1 MAARIEASTTILKDS
16 RRSRAAMTISHRRRK
31 NAIRQDINTDHG
43 ERRMIDAKLEGKKV
57 LVTGASSGIGL
68 EAVRV
73 FARCGARVALNHLPD
88 DPRGA
93 ERIHELCA
101 EGFDIVAA
109 PGDVSAEKEAEAM
122 VERAIESL
130 GGLDIL
136 INNAGTA
143 NATKPIPF
151 EDLEAMDEAFWQTIL
166 STNLLGPFRCARS
179 AAPQL
184 KRSKGAIV
192 NTASVAGLPLG
203 VRGSS
208 IAYSASKAALI
219 NLTRNLALG
228 LGPDIRVNAVAPGL
242 VDTPWTRP
250 WPSERK
256 QPLIERTMLSRMVQP
271 EEIAEAMLFLA
282 VHPAISG
289 QTLAVDCGLV

>member
-1 MAARIEASTTILKDS
+1 
-16 RRSRAAMTISHRRRK
+16 
-31 NAIRQDINTDHG
+31 
-43 ERRMIDAKLEGKKV
+43 MIQTKLEGKAV
-57 LVTGASSGIGL
+57 LITGASSGIGL
-68 EAVRV
+68 EAVRI
-73 FARCGARVALNHLPD
+73 FAGCGAKVALNHLRD
-88 DPRGA
+88 DPRGP
-93 ERIHELCA
+93 ERIRELC
-101 EGFDIVAA
+101 EKGFDIVAA
-109 PGDVSAEKEAEAM
+109 PGDVSVAKEAQAM
-122 VERAIESL
+122 VEGAIESL

-143 NATKPIPF
+143 NAIKPIPF

-166 STNLLGPFRCARS
+166 STNLLGPFRCARH

-228 LGPDIRVNAVAPGL
+228 LGPEIRVNAVAPGL

-256 QPLIERTMLSRMVQP
+256 QPLIERTMLKRIVQP
-271 EEIAEAMLFLA
+271 EEIAQAMLFLA